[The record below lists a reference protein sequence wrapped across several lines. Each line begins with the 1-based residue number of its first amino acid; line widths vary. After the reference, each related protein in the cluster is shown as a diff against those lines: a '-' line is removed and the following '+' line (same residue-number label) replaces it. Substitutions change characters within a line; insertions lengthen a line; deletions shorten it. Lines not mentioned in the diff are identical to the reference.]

1 MSFEVELKFRV
12 DELGR
17 VARMLRDSGAS
28 LGPAVNLVDLYLA
41 HPERDFAATDE
52 AFRLRSIGKSN
63 RITYKG
69 PKQAGLVKTREEIEL
84 GFEPGER
91 ALEAMTQLF
100 LRLGFRAVARV
111 EKQRATCETI
121 VRGCPMVI
129 SLDDAG
135 PLGCFV
141 EVETTAQDGGSIE
154 AARAAVSEMGAGLG
168 LHEVEP
174 RSYLRMTLDRE
185 VTSRR
190 SQPG

>member
-1 MSFEVELKFRV
+1 L
-12 DELGR
+12 
-17 VARMLRDSGAS
+17 
-28 LGPAVNLVDLYLA
+28 
-41 HPERDFAATDE
+41 
-52 AFRLRSIGKSN
+52 I
-63 RITYKG
+63 
-69 PKQAGLVKTREEIEL
+69 KTREEIEL
-84 GFEPGER
+84 RFEPGDG
-91 ALEAMTQLF
+91 ALEEMTQLF
-100 LRLGFRAVARV
+100 LRLGFRTVARV

-121 VRGCPMVI
+121 VRGYPMVI

-154 AARAAVSEMGAGLG
+154 GARAAVSEMGARLG

-185 VTSRR
+185 LTGR